1 MRRVNECRSQRAVG
15 ARRQCRARAMGPG
28 AVTPVAATYAIKRC
42 APNASASAVSVNRA
56 RIVAVARAKDGA
68 KDGEGDDDEVGGLV
82 CWRRG
87 RAGDVDASVFVSS
100 VYVDERH
107 RRRGIGRALMMEA
120 EKFGREAFG
129 VEALTL
135 SVNYWNASA
144 ITMYRNLGYEIE
156 PRGSIVDVVC
166 DPLRLVQHR
175 MRKTLD

>member
-1 MRRVNECRSQRAVG
+1 
-15 ARRQCRARAMGPG
+15 MGPG

-87 RAGDVDASVFVSS
+87 RAGAVDASVFVSS

-107 RRRGIGRALMMEA
+107 RRRGVGRALMMEA

-129 VEALTL
+129 VEAMTL

-156 PRGSIVDVVC
+156 PRGSIVDVMC

>member
-87 RAGDVDASVFVSS
+87 RAGAKRLARSD
-100 VYVDERH
+100 
-107 RRRGIGRALMMEA
+107 
-120 EKFGREAFG
+120 
-129 VEALTL
+129 
-135 SVNYWNASA
+135 
-144 ITMYRNLGYEIE
+144 
-156 PRGSIVDVVC
+156 DVV
-166 DPLRLVQHR
+166 
-175 MRKTLD
+175 RKLLECFGDYHVSQFRI